1 MKIPTWLKVVFAL
14 ILLGAGLFLAN
25 YVGGFLFVV
34 ANKTNPFETLG
45 TFREFYATYGDDPTQ
60 KRRLQ
65 FAGIVSVILCFVV
78 PAIVFEALTRQT
90 RSLHGDARWANG
102 SEIRASGLLGNTG
115 IIVGKY
121 YNQFLMLG
129 GQLFVMLAA
138 PTRGGKGVG
147 IVVPNLL
154 NFADS
159 AVVLDVKQE
168 NFSITSGYRARYGH
182 EVFLFNPF
190 AEDGRTHRWNP
201 LSYINENPH
210 YRVSDILAIGY
221 VLYPQ
226 DGKDAFFND
235 QARNLFLGLVLYL
248 VETPALPRTISEAL
262 RQSSGKGKPIKDYL
276 TDLMAE
282 RDTSDRPLSDSCVEA
297 LQRFT
302 SNSDNTLASVLASF
316 NAPLTVWANPIV
328 DAATSADDFLLSNV
342 RKKRMTVYLGVTP
355 DKLSQS
361 ALIMNLFFSQLINLN
376 TKELPTKNPELKYQ
390 CLLLMDEFTA
400 IGKVDIINTAVSYMA
415 GYNLRLLPIIQSMA
429 QLSSKYGEMDA
440 RTLSTNHAL
449 QILFPPREQK
459 DATEYS
465 ETLGYFTQKSTSTS
479 LNNKSLMPVGGGAM
493 SRGESTSDQRRALM
507 LPQELKEM
515 GQDKEIITFEN
526 TKPIFAEKVMYY
538 KEPIFIDRLKEVSPS
553 LARLG
558 RKLPTKDQLDK
569 AISSGE
575 LAIDVP
581 IIDLDLHV
589 ARVETRMRYVT
600 EEDINRGEAFDLQ
613 SLAHDFNDLPAISD
627 SEKPS
632 DEEITALVGSFFEKL
647 ESRSGDSGIENGD
660 YEDDDSPAG
669 SGGSGR
675 RLDLNALEEAI
686 DSDGVITK
694 VPVSVKPQKRTRP
707 AAQAM
712 DLSILDDDLSH

>member
-1 MKIPTWLKVVFAL
+1 MKIPTWAKFLIAF
-14 ILLGAGLFLAN
+14 ILLGVGLFLAN

-45 TFREFYATYGDDPTQ
+45 TFREFYATYGDDATQ
-60 KRRLQ
+60 KKRLQ
-65 FAGIVSVILCFVV
+65 FAAIASVVLCFVV
-78 PAIVFEALTRQT
+78 PAIVFEALTRKV
-90 RSLHGDARWANG
+90 RSLHGDARWANA
-102 SEIRASGLLGNTG
+102 SEIRASGLLGSKG

-121 YNQFLMLG
+121 FDQFLVLG

-168 NFSITSGYRARYGH
+168 NFNITSGFRAKYGQS
-182 EVFLFNPF
+182 VYLFNPF

-201 LSYINENPH
+201 LSYISENPH
-210 YRVSDILAIGY
+210 FRVSDILAIGY
-221 VLYPQ
+221 VLYPP

-235 QARNLFLGLVLYL
+235 QARNLFLGLCLYL
-248 VETPALPRTISEAL
+248 VETPELPRTISEAL

-282 RDTSDRPLSDSCVEA
+282 RDASERPLSDSCVEA

-316 NAPLTVWANPIV
+316 NAPLTVWANPVV
-328 DAATSADDFLLSNV
+328 DAATSANDFWLTDV

-376 TKELPTKNPELKYQ
+376 TKELPQKNPALKFQ

-429 QLSSKYGEMDA
+429 QLASKYGEMDA

-459 DATEYS
+459 DANEYS
-465 ETLGYFTQKSTSTS
+465 EMLGYFTEKSTSS
-479 LNNKSLMPVGGGAM
+479 SRNNISAMPIGGGSP

-515 GQDKEIITFEN
+515 GQDKEIVTFEN
-526 TKPIFAEKVMYY
+526 TKPILCDKVMYY
-538 KEPIFIDRLKEVSPS
+538 KDAVFIDRLKEVSPS
-553 LARLG
+553 LRKLG
-558 RKLPTKDQLDK
+558 KKLPTKDQLDA

-575 LAIDVP
+575 LAVTVP
-581 IIDLDLHV
+581 IIDLDLHI
-589 ARVETRMRYVT
+589 ARVETRKRIVT
-600 EEDINRGEAFDLQ
+600 EDDLSGEALDLAK
-613 SLAHDFNDLPAISD
+613 LAHDFEDLPAVKDSD
-627 SEKPS
+627 NPTA
-632 DEEITALVGSFFEKL
+632 EEVNDIVGSFFAKL
-647 ESRSGDSGIENGD
+647 ETRASGDGD
-660 YEDDDSPAG
+660 DGNTGAG
-669 SGGSGR
+669 GF
-675 RLDLNALEEAI
+675 DLNMLEEI
-686 DSDGVITK
+686 DDDGVIT
-694 VPVSVKPQKRTRP
+694 PVRPKARTQNAGH
-707 AAQAM
+707 AAGLM
-712 DLSILDDDLSH
+712 DLSVLDGDMSH